1 MGGLEILF
9 TIIVLLFSVI
19 IHEVAHGSVANS
31 LGDPTAKYAGR
42 LTLNPLKHLDP
53 VGSFLVPALLYIAT
67 KGQFLFAW
75 AKPVPV
81 NPFNFQNKRA
91 GEFWVGI
98 AGVAA
103 NFILALLFGL
113 LLRFMPYYGVNT
125 VLYAMFQDIVLINL
139 LLAVFNLIPLPP
151 LDGSH
156 VLFSLLPPSQ
166 AEFKLFL
173 ERWGL
178 FLFLFFIFFLSDY
191 IFPIIQV
198 LYQLI
203 VGAPLVM

>member
-1 MGGLEILF
+1 
-9 TIIVLLFSVI
+9 
-19 IHEVAHGSVANS
+19 
-31 LGDPTAKYAGR
+31 
-42 LTLNPLKHLDP
+42 
-53 VGSFLVPALLYIAT
+53 
-67 KGQFLFAW
+67 
-75 AKPVPV
+75 VPV

-113 LLRFMPYYGVNT
+113 LLRLMPYYGVNT

>member
-1 MGGLEILF
+1 MGGLEVLF

-53 VGSFLVPALLYIAT
+53 VGSFLVPAFLYIIT

-81 NPFNFQNKRA
+81 NPFNFKNKRA

-103 NFILALLFGL
+103 NFTLALLFGL
-113 LLRFMPYYGVNT
+113 LLRFMPYYGINPVI
-125 VLYAMFQDIVLINL
+125 YAMFQDIVLINL
-139 LLAVFNLIPLPP
+139 LLAVFNLVPLPP

-178 FLFLFFIFFLSDY
+178 LLFLFFIFFLSDY

-203 VGAPLVM
+203 VGAPLIM

>member
-1 MGGLEILF
+1 MGGLEVLF

-53 VGSFLVPALLYIAT
+53 VGSFLVPAFLYIVT

-81 NPFNFQNKRA
+81 NPFNFKNKRA

-103 NFILALLFGL
+103 NFTLALLFGL
-113 LLRFMPYYGVNT
+113 LLRFMPYYGINPVI
-125 VLYAMFQDIVLINL
+125 YAMFQDIVLINL
-139 LLAVFNLIPLPP
+139 LLAVFNLVPLPP

-178 FLFLFFIFFLSDY
+178 LLFLFFIFFLSDY

-203 VGAPLVM
+203 VGAPLIM